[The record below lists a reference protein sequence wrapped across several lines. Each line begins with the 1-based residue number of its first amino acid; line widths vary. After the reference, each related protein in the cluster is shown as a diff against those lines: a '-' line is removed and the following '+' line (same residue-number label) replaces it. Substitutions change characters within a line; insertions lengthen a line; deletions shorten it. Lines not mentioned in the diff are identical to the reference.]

1 MNSFRQPADSHR
13 TIMKIT
19 FYGAAQNVTGSKH
32 LIETKGYKILL
43 DCGLY
48 QGHRSEA
55 NEQNKTLPFNASEI
69 NAVILSHGHADH
81 CGMLPLLV
89 KNGFRGRIYASP
101 ATVDVATY
109 IIKDSAK
116 IQEQDANYYNDH
128 LPPGQDPI
136 YPMYTLEDAEAM
148 LPYFEPTPYFW
159 HTQQW
164 TRINDFIRFKLYDA
178 GHILGSSLVV
188 VEITEDGRTKTIGFT
203 GDLGHRHTPL
213 LRDPEIIQEPLDA
226 LLTECTYGNRNHK
239 SLEVATEEFAHIINT
254 AFKHKS
260 KIIVPSFSL
269 GRTQELVYILH
280 QLTDSGKIPRLPI
293 YIDSPL
299 AANLSAVFEKHT
311 EEFNAETWHE
321 FGHRG
326 DAPLA
331 FRNLIYTH
339 SVDESKQLN
348 SLSGP
353 FMIISASGMCEGG
366 RILHHLKNN
375 ITDPNNVI
383 MFTGYQA
390 EGTLG
395 RRIIEG
401 ETTVKIYGYP
411 THVRA
416 HIVKFNEFSAH
427 ADQQQLLEY
436 ITQLHGLERVFLVH
450 TEVPQA
456 TTFAPLLKEKLP
468 NTEVII
474 PKYLDSFELQ

>member
-1 MNSFRQPADSHR
+1 
-13 TIMKIT
+13 MKIT

-32 LIETKGYKILL
+32 LIEVEGFKLLL
-43 DCGLY
+43 DCGLH
-48 QGHRSEA
+48 QGKRADVNELNRS
-55 NEQNKTLPFNASEI
+55 LPFPAKDVD
-69 NAVILSHGHADH
+69 AVILSHGHADH

-89 KNGFRGRIYASP
+89 KEGFRGRIYASP
-101 ATVDVATY
+101 ATCDVATY

-136 YPMYTLEDAEAM
+136 YPIYTMEDVEAM
-148 LPYFEPTPYFW
+148 VPYFEPTPYFW
-159 HTQQW
+159 HTKQW
-164 TRINDFIRFKLYDA
+164 TRLNDNIRFKLYDA
-178 GHILGSSLVV
+178 GHILGSSIVLL
-188 VEITEDGRTKTIGFT
+188 EITEAGKTQTLAFT
-203 GDLGHRHTPL
+203 GDIGHTHTPL
-213 LRDPEIIQEPLDA
+213 LRDPEVIQEPVNT
-226 LLTECTYGNRNHK
+226 LLSECTYGNRNHK
-239 SLEVATEEFAHIINT
+239 SLEAAMEELAHIVKV
-254 AFKHKS
+254 AFQHKS

-299 AANLSAVFEKHT
+299 AVSLSEVFDKHT
-311 EEFNAETWHE
+311 EEYNTETWHE

-326 DAPLA
+326 DVPLA

-339 SVDESKQLN
+339 SVEESKQLN
-348 SLSGP
+348 NLSGP

-366 RILHHLKNN
+366 RILHHLRNN
-375 ITDPNNVI
+375 ISDPNNIV

-395 RRIIEG
+395 RKILEG
-401 ETTVKIYGYP
+401 ATTVNIYGHP
-411 THVRA
+411 TEVRA

-427 ADQQQLLEY
+427 ADQQQLLGY
-436 ITQLHGLERVFLVH
+436 ITQLHGLERIFLVH
-450 TEVPQA
+450 TEEQQA

-468 NTEVII
+468 DTEVII
-474 PKYLDSFELQ
+474 PKYQDSFEF